1 MSRNEKEINRLIE
14 KFNSTTNFSCYK
26 EESIIK
32 KQIGEAKENYVILGD
47 NFVSNRLML
56 VSYANDFA
64 EQRGYD
70 KKQKHEIIFSIV
82 NASSGI
88 HALNIFYEH
97 FGKCEIKYSFQK
109 LRAV

>member
-14 KFNSTTNFSCYK
+14 RFNSTTIFSRY
-26 EESIIK
+26 EDELTIK
-32 KQIGEAKENYVILGD
+32 KQLGEVMDKYIILGD

-64 EQRGYD
+64 EQRGYET
-70 KKQKHEIIFSIV
+70 KRKHKIIYSIV
-82 NASSGI
+82 NAPSGI

-97 FGKCEIKYSFQK
+97 FGKCEIKYSFKK